1 MQIRNDDK
9 DDDDDFDEGEGEDM
23 LEELFCLFCSCVVS
37 LCSFFSSL
45 FFL

>member
-23 LEELFCLFCSCVVS
+23 LEELFCLKSSCVVS